1 MQLILLRLP
10 GARKSG
16 GLAFGSA
23 SPKVGTYNSYIEG
36 TRQMKSMRAYLRPI
50 SVWLALSLLCSVSGV
65 SQDRGTMPEPAS
77 QGGELRISQGTLLQV
92 ELAQRTNWKRLATN
106 SVLEGRLM
114 LPVFAGSEVAIP
126 AGTKVRLEIE
136 SVKKVGSHSGAWK
149 KAGTAVVRAF
159 NPLEK
164 ERPAEYAIRL
174 SKTQIEATR
183 GSLVVAATALRA
195 GHAVMI
201 EPKIRKGGEVQSL
214 QPADA
219 NASKSKKGRQSV
231 ILRLDEGLLLPA
243 PAALTP
249 AAADR
254 ASTRKAH
261 AFLLTQLSAS
271 HSRKDDA
278 FQARLAEPVRIGD
291 KLFEEGSLVDGRVS
305 QSARPRMLSRAG
317 SLHLRIDR
325 ITSPQGASIAIAG
338 TLGGVEG
345 GSGMKYA
352 IDDEGGLHGLKP
364 GFTNAVVDLSIAYA
378 LGKVADDIAETPIR
392 AVGAAMSDAA
402 IANAAR
408 YFGRGASA
416 VFLVTRHGRDV
427 YLPRYSAIEIDFGR
441 LGEQASSSARLQP

>member
-1 MQLILLRLP
+1 
-10 GARKSG
+10 
-16 GLAFGSA
+16 
-23 SPKVGTYNSYIEG
+23 
-36 TRQMKSMRAYLRPI
+36 
-50 SVWLALSLLCSVSGV
+50 
-65 SQDRGTMPEPAS
+65 MPEPAS
-77 QGGELRISQGTLLQV
+77 QGGELRIPQGTLLQI

-271 HSRKDDA
+271 HSQKDDA

-291 KLFEEGSLVDGRVS
+291 KLF
-305 QSARPRMLSRAG
+305 
-317 SLHLRIDR
+317 
-325 ITSPQGASIAIAG
+325 
-338 TLGGVEG
+338 
-345 GSGMKYA
+345 
-352 IDDEGGLHGLKP
+352 
-364 GFTNAVVDLSIAYA
+364 
-378 LGKVADDIAETPIR
+378 
-392 AVGAAMSDAA
+392 
-402 IANAAR
+402 
-408 YFGRGASA
+408 
-416 VFLVTRHGRDV
+416 
-427 YLPRYSAIEIDFGR
+427 
-441 LGEQASSSARLQP
+441 